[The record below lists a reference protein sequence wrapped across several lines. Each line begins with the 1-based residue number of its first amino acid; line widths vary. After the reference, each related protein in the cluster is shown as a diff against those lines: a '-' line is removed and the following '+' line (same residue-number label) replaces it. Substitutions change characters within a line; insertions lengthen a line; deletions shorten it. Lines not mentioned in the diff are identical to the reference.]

1 MLQKIKKF
9 FSQKGQGIVEYAMVL
24 GFVALL
30 AVGLWQ
36 SGLYGESKKIFGT
49 IASNVSST
57 NESVKNIN
65 SSHLK

>member
-1 MLQKIKKF
+1 MLQKIQKF

-24 GFVALL
+24 ALL

>member
-1 MLQKIKKF
+1 MLQKIQKF

-36 SGLYGESKKIFGT
+36 SGLYGQTQRIFGT
-49 IASNVSST
+49 MASNMSATANTASNVT
-57 NESVKNIN
+57 AK
-65 SSHLK
+65 

>member
-1 MLQKIKKF
+1 MLQKIQKF
-9 FSQKGQGIVEYAMVL
+9 VSQKGQGIVEYAMVL

-36 SGLYGESKKIFGT
+36 SGLYGQSKRIFGT

-57 NESVKNIN
+57 NEQVKNIN

>member
-1 MLQKIKKF
+1 MLQKIQKF

-65 SSHLK
+65 SSHLN

>member
-1 MLQKIKKF
+1 MLQKIQKF

-36 SGLYGESKKIFGT
+36 SGLYGQTKRIFGT
-49 IASNVSST
+49 MASNMSATADTTSQVT
-57 NESVKNIN
+57 AK
-65 SSHLK
+65 

>member
-1 MLQKIKKF
+1 MLQKIQKF

-36 SGLYGESKKIFGT
+36 SGLYGQTQRIFGT
-49 IASNVSST
+49 IASNMSST
-57 NESVKNIN
+57 ATSAGQNFSAR
-65 SSHLK
+65 

>member
-1 MLQKIKKF
+1 MLQKIQKF
-9 FSQKGQGIVEYAMVL
+9 VSEKGQGIVEYAMVL

-65 SSHLK
+65 SSHLN

>member
-1 MLQKIKKF
+1 MLQKIQKF

-36 SGLYGESKKIFGT
+36 SGLYGQTQRIFGT
-49 IASNVSST
+49 MASNMSAT
-57 NESVKNIN
+57 ATTT
-65 SSHLK
+65 SHLTAN